1 MQSHS
6 QQTIWCILESKSAAL
21 WQQFLLIFLRTSVIF
36 CTKTSL
42 ISFGRS
48 NCSQGGGGFGSRQHW
63 PMGVGAY
70 MTSDEQVE
78 RNGSHEVVT
87 GEFFSWLR
95 QSPALA
101 YGRRRLCTI
110 CTCKQNKH
118 NATTPLASSQ
128 LHQARLSRLARLSSL
143 ARLCR
148 LARLSSLARLSRL
161 ARLLLVFWPV
171 DEDVRTAGPVLA
183 LFTLPVLVCKHVNQV
198 ARQWVT
204 LLDEPARL
212 IGTVLATYKPTA
224 NHRLHN

>member
-1 MQSHS
+1 
-6 QQTIWCILESKSAAL
+6 
-21 WQQFLLIFLRTSVIF
+21 
-36 CTKTSL
+36 
-42 ISFGRS
+42 
-48 NCSQGGGGFGSRQHW
+48 
-63 PMGVGAY
+63 MGVGAY

-128 LHQARLSRLARLSSL
+128 LHQARL
-143 ARLCR
+143 CR
-148 LARLSSLARLSRL
+148 LARL